1 VDADRRGPSPY
12 RADFARRD
20 GGEHQWTTD
29 GIGPPHEGETEMKV
43 ALGARGL
50 ALVALLALGH
60 ASPASDGGPLLVHKV
75 LAANSRFKDVK
86 IAVEEGYAPMP
97 CVSGTD
103 GGAMG
108 IHYVKAEY
116 LKDEVPDVRRPQ
128 AVMYEPLPDGTM
140 ELVAAEY
147 ITFKGPASLG
157 GHLFSFTNS
166 PNRYGLNPFYQLHV
180 WAWKANPR
188 GLFADMNPNVTCEHA
203 TADHLSA
210 H

>member
-1 VDADRRGPSPY
+1 
-12 RADFARRD
+12 
-20 GGEHQWTTD
+20 
-29 GIGPPHEGETEMKV
+29 MKV

-128 AVMYEPLPDGTM
+128 AVAYEPLPDGTM
-140 ELVAAEY
+140 ELVSVEY

>member
-1 VDADRRGPSPY
+1 MKIGLWA
-12 RADFARRD
+12 
-20 GGEHQWTTD
+20 GGFT
-29 GIGPPHEGETEMKV
+29 
-43 ALGARGL
+43 
-50 ALVALLALGH
+50 LLALLEVGH
-60 ASPASDGGPLLVHKV
+60 APASDGGPLLSHKV
-75 LAANSRFKDVK
+75 LAANSRFKDVR

-97 CVSGTD
+97 CVSGAD

-108 IHYVKAEY
+108 IQYVKAEY

-128 AVMYEPLPDGTM
+128 AVAYEPLPNGRM
-140 ELVAAEY
+140 ELVAVEY

-157 GHLFSFTNS
+157 GQLFSFTDS

-203 TADHLSA
+203 SADHTST